1 MATSA
6 HNDAGCTIVLQ
17 DKERKGGR
25 EREREMM
32 MMKCALPLVIVVF
45 VVGSVVLLDASLLQR
60 FDDH

>member
-1 MATSA
+1 MTQVAPLSFRTK
-6 HNDAGCTIVLQ
+6 
-17 DKERKGGR
+17 KEREG
-25 EREREMM
+25 EREREMMM

>member
-1 MATSA
+1 MTQVAPLSFRTK
-6 HNDAGCTIVLQ
+6 
-17 DKERKGGR
+17 KEREG